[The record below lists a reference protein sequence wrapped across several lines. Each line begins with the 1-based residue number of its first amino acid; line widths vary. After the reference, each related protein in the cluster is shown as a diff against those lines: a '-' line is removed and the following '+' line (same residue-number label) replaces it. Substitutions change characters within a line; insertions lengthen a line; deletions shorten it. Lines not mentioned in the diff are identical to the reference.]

1 MEFSAVIEKEEDMYV
16 AYCSEVGTTSQGSSV
31 EEALQNLEEA
41 TSLYI
46 LEFGFKRRSRPILT
60 TFGIKNV
67 KA

>member
-1 MEFSAVIEKEEDMYV
+1 MEFSAIVEKEEDMYV
-16 AYCSEVGTTSQGSSV
+16 AYCSEVGTTSQGSTI
-31 EEALQNLEEA
+31 EEAMKNLEEA

-46 LEFGFKRRSRPILT
+46 LEFGFKRHSRPILT